1 MAAIRR
7 SAPLAGEIVDTC
19 RSHWSQP
26 RRELRRIQ
34 RQLAGVP
41 RHRRGPITIFG
52 KPTTYV
58 DAHTF
63 FTMYEDAFVTK
74 ANDFVCDSGEPVILD
89 CGANIGLTVL
99 RYKQLYP
106 RATIKAFEPDPA
118 ICECL
123 RANVASWGLTDVEV
137 VQAAVWIHNDGIHF
151 DADGSTGGSI
161 RDGKGTFVPSV
172 RLKDLIDRPVDFLKL
187 DIEGAESA
195 VIPDCGDL
203 FSNVDAMIIEWHM
216 RAGQPR
222 TLGRS
227 LEVLAEAGHRY
238 FVHDCWPVEVRT
250 QWAWPADALEQIL
263 AIHSRRMP
271 LSRP

>member
-1 MAAIRR
+1 MAATRQA
-7 SAPLAGEIVDTC
+7 APLVGQLVDTC
-19 RSHWSQP
+19 RRHWSRP
-26 RRELRRIQ
+26 RREFRRIQ
-34 RQLAGVP
+34 RRLAGVP
-41 RHRRGPITIFG
+41 RHTPGTITIFG

-63 FTMYEDAFVTK
+63 ITMYEDAFVTK
-74 ANDFVCDSGEPVILD
+74 ANDFACDSGEPVILD

-123 RANVASWGLTDVEV
+123 RTNVASWGLTDVEV
-137 VQAAVWIHNDGIHF
+137 VQAAVWIHDNGIRF
-151 DADGSTGGSI
+151 DPDGSTGGSI
-161 RDGKGTFVPSV
+161 RDEKGVLVPSV

-216 RAGQPR
+216 REGQPR

-227 LEVLAEAGHRY
+227 LEVLAAADHRY
-238 FVHDCWPVEVRT
+238 FVHHYWPVEVRT
-250 QWAWPADALEQIL
+250 QWSWPAEAIEQIL
-263 AIHSRRMP
+263 AIHSRRMQ
-271 LSRP
+271 LSRS